1 MRILFKPL
9 FEVLTG
15 NVAVM
20 DNWLYNYLIMFVVGE
35 IAYQLAWDFVGN
47 LYRNGVI
54 ESKSSGSFIHWSI
67 RLITYVFCAYL
78 IRGFIWV
85 YEVVLNVPYWVW
97 WVLIGISAGA
107 LVTAII
113 GANLRK
119 RKINVH
125 GMGDIKENDCPERI

>member
-1 MRILFKPL
+1 MRIIFKPL
-9 FEVLTG
+9 FEFITG

-20 DNWLYNYLIMFVVGE
+20 DNLIYNYLILLVVGE
-35 IAYQLAWDFVGN
+35 IAYQLAWSFVGN
-47 LYRNGVI
+47 LYSIGAI
-54 ESKSSGSFIHWSI
+54 EGRTSGSCIHWSI

-85 YEVVLNVPYWVW
+85 YELVLNVPYWVW

-113 GANLRK
+113 VANLRK

-125 GMGDIKENDCPERI
+125 GMGDIKEND